1 MTFDEIMAPLG
12 SEVFTRDYLGQ
23 QPLHLQGPADKFHA
37 VMNWEIL
44 NDLLG
49 MTTAWTNQTM
59 MLILD
64 NETVPPG
71 AYAPPVGGRDG
82 GTVLQPDTARVPQ
95 HLAPRPMGASGLT
108 SGLAT

>member
-1 MTFDEIMAPLG
+1 MTFDEIMAPSSR
-12 SEVFTRDYLGQ
+12 SEAFTRDYLGQ

-64 NETVPPG
+64 NETVPPVPTP
-71 AYAPPVGGRDG
+71 PPVTGRDG
-82 GTVLQPDTARVPQ
+82 GTVLQPDPARVQ
-95 HLAPRPMGASGLT
+95 RT
-108 SGLAT
+108 SPAVPPWCSTSSTS